1 MKRLLILAGVA
12 ALSLSACG
20 KTDAGGGGDAGD
32 PYAGLDAQI
41 LGWRTAIEGAH
52 PACATKIDG
61 KGCADFQVTCKAA
74 QVIAPGET
82 AQGVSAKVVAAM
94 TFNGRTSE
102 GVSGRPGSA
111 FALFSKAGGVWTR
124 AESPPVNLTSCAPV

>member
-1 MKRLLILAGVA
+1 MKRLLILAGVT

-20 KTDAGGGGDAGD
+20 KTDTGGAGD
-32 PYAGLDAQI
+32 PYAGLESQI
-41 LGWRTAIEGAH
+41 LSWRTAIEAGH
-52 PACATKIDG
+52 PSCSTKVDG

-74 QVIAPGET
+74 QIIAPDET
-82 AQGVSAKVVAAM
+82 ARGVSAKVVAAM

-102 GVSGRPGSA
+102 GVSGQPGSA
-111 FALFSKAGGVWTR
+111 FALFSKTGSAWTR